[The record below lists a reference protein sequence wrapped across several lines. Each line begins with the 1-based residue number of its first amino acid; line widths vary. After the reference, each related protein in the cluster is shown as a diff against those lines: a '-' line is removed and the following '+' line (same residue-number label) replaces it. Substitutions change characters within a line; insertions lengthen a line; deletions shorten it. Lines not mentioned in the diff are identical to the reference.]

1 MDKPQLTLAKT
12 SPPILS
18 AINQSAPRRNHLVSL
33 LIWTILLPPLSPRPR
48 YLGLRFSTPF
58 LQLVQA
64 NAHRTRLRRLIHS
77 PLTYRVRRS
86 LQLLVLSL
94 PRMTLAPSSKAT
106 VCSWFSGF
114 PLPITNEA
122 KQALHRMLRSSSKGE
137 VLILLRRPHPI
148 WSRRLTRREPKR
160 RCFSKVQARKRSLAR
175 MAGTGKAKTGS
186 RSPKRLY
193 AMNVQKDTR
202 SQIF

>member
-1 MDKPQLTLAKT
+1 MDKPQLTLAQT
-12 SPPILS
+12 SLLILLV
-18 AINQSAPRRNHLVSL
+18 IIHSAPRRNHLVSL

-48 YLGLRFSTPF
+48 YLGLRLPTPF
-58 LQLVQA
+58 LLIQA
-64 NAHRTRLRRLIHS
+64 NAHRTRLRRLIHP
-77 PLTYRVRRS
+77 PLPYRVRRC

-94 PRMTLAPSSKAT
+94 PRMTQAPFSMAT

-114 PLPITNEA
+114 PLPITHET
-122 KQALHRMLRSSSKGE
+122 KQALHRILRSSSKDE
-137 VLILLRRPHPI
+137 ALILLPRPHPV
-148 WSRRLTRREPKR
+148 WSRRLTRREPIR
-160 RCFSKVQARKRSLAR
+160 RGFSKVQARKRSLAR